1 MEEIRP
7 PSSNEQATTH
17 ANSHHVTRAS
27 KIPSRT
33 LFYDSQVWKND
44 SGQTPSRALFYD
56 SPILKDKGGQMNSTA
71 WYPGHPGRGVF
82 NDAAVSQSVPTVVIL
97 IDLSPSSQ
105 NSQTRRWNFL
115 KSHLYAS
122 PLWSWIVLLD
132 CFFKWSGNAKRA
144 QILRVEVTWDGNHL
158 EKIIFTVLR
167 WPEMGTHWVLAIVIC
182 IVCKMFCLFRCASI
196 SCFQVVSE
204 SVSQSVT
211 AFFQIFSLYSL

>member
-1 MEEIRP
+1 MSKRRRMQTVTTLPELPRFP
-7 PSSNEQATTH
+7 PE
-17 ANSHHVTRAS
+17 
-27 KIPSRT
+27 P
-33 LFYDSQVWKND
+33 F
-44 SGQTPSRALFYD
+44 FM
-56 SPILKDKGGQMNSTA
+56 ILKFERMIVVRLLPEPCFMILQLIKDKGGQMNSTA

-105 NSQTRRWNFL
+105 NSQTRRWNFF
-115 KSHLYAS
+115 KSHLYAF

-204 SVSQSVT
+204 SVSQ
-211 AFFQIFSLYSL
+211 